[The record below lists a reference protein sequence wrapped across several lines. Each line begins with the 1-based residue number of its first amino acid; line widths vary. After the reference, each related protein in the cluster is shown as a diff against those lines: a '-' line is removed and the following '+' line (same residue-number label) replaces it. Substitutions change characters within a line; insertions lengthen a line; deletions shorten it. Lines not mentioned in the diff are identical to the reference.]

1 MHRSTTDR
9 IVDYLITALLIL
21 VGVTALLPLVNTL
34 AISLSDKAAVS
45 GGMVGL
51 LPVGFNLDAYGFIL
65 RDNKFWQAF
74 SVSVLRVLLGGVLN
88 FVLAVLTAFPL
99 SRSVKAF
106 PARNV
111 FMWLFVFGMILNVGI
126 VPWYLTVS
134 GYGLLDT
141 IWALVL
147 PGAVPIWSVILLMN
161 FFRSIPQRAGRG
173 RAHRRRQS
181 VAIAVEHLPADIAA
195 RTGDDYA
202 LQHRGSLE
210 FLLRRADSDEQPR
223 QLPVAD
229 LHPAVGD
236 RRPTRTSRRA
246 GAVDVAALQQHAQ
259 RRQALCGDD
268 SDPAR
273 LPALTA
279 ILCARNYVGC
289 GEGIA
294 LSSVMS
300 LRGSNF

>member
-1 MHRSTTDR
+1 MVHRSTTDR

-51 LPVGFNLDAYGFIL
+51 LPVGFNLDAYRFIL
-65 RDNKFWQAF
+65 RDDKFWQAF
-74 SVSVLRVLLGGVLN
+74 GVSVLRVLLGGALN
-88 FVLAVLTAFPL
+88 FALAVLTAFPL
-99 SRSVKAF
+99 SRTTRAF

-161 FFRSIPQRAGRG
+161 FFRSIPK
-173 RAHRRRQS
+173 
-181 VAIAVEHLPADIAA
+181 ELDEAA
-195 RTGDDYA
+195 RIDGA
-202 LQHRGSLE
+202 NPWQ
-210 FLLRRADSDEQPR
+210 LLWSIY
-223 QLPVAD
+223 LP
-229 LHPAVGD
+229 
-236 RRPTRTSRRA
+236 TS
-246 GAVDVAALQQHAQ
+246 
-259 RRQALCGDD
+259 
-268 SDPAR
+268 
-273 LPALTA
+273 LPALATITLFSIVGHWNSFFDGL
-279 ILCARNYVGC
+279 ILMNNPDNYPLQTYIQQLVIADRPALHG
-289 GEGIA
+289 GQAQLMAQLSNNTLNAAKLFVAMIPILLVYPLLQRYFVRGIMLGA
-294 LSSVMS
+294 VKE
-300 LRGSNF
+300 